1 MQAVNTVANTHEEK
15 SVPHDPHTPPESQD
29 SSSLPAQT
37 ENDENL
43 EEIDP
48 LTDFSTLA
56 PAVEAVLLTLDK
68 AVSPGKLA
76 EALGVGVE
84 RGGSKAIQ
92 KAIDSLNEQYEA
104 TGRSFRIERV
114 AGGVRV
120 MTLPAFAD
128 AIAKFHQA
136 RASQKLSRAA
146 LETLA
151 VVAYKQPITRASLE
165 AIRGVACGEVLR
177 TLVERNMVTIVG
189 RAEELGRPML
199 YGTTK
204 HFLEL
209 FGLASV
215 KDLPSVEEGAFASL
229 LEAKPLDHATGET
242 SETDHDVRADE
253 DPVTTAMETVGTIE
267 DEEPAR

>member
-1 MQAVNTVANTHEEK
+1 MQAVNTVANPHEEK
-15 SVPHDPHTPPESQD
+15 SVPHDPHTLPESQD
-29 SSSLPAQT
+29 SSPLPARP

-48 LTDFSTLA
+48 SDDLATLA

-84 RGGSKAIQ
+84 RGGAKVVHR
-92 KAIDSLNEQYEA
+92 AIDALNEQYEV

-151 VVAYKQPITRASLE
+151 VVAYKQPIARASLE

-215 KDLPSVEEGAFASL
+215 RDLPSVEEGAFASL
-229 LEAKPLDHATGET
+229 LEAKPMNDATGEPG
-242 SETDHDVRADE
+242 ETDNHARADE
-253 DPVTTAMETVGTIE
+253 DREPAAMETAGAIE
-267 DEEPAR
+267 DEESAR

>member
-1 MQAVNTVANTHEEK
+1 MQAVNTVANPQTEK
-15 SVPHDPHTPPESQD
+15 SDPHNPQTLPESHD
-29 SSSLPAQT
+29 SADFSAQT
-37 ENDENL
+37 ENADTL
-43 EEIDP
+43 EDFDI
-48 LTDFSTLA
+48 LTVA

-68 AVSPGKLA
+68 PVSPGKLA
-76 EALGVGVE
+76 EALGVGVD
-84 RGGSKAIQ
+84 RGGAKAILR
-92 KAIDSLNEQYEA
+92 AVDALNEQYAA

-120 MTLPAFAD
+120 MTLPDFAD

-151 VVAYKQPITRASLE
+151 VVAYKQPITRAALE

-189 RAEELGRPML
+189 RAEDLGRPML

-215 KDLPSVEEGAFASL
+215 KDLPSVEDGAFASL
-229 LEAKPLDHATGET
+229 LETKPMGDLAEADETDTALAADQSPDSSDHA
-242 SETDHDVRADE
+242 
-253 DPVTTAMETVGTIE
+253 AMETAGANE
-267 DEEPAR
+267 QQESSR